1 MRWKRADAIA
11 SALGAPPGQT
21 VWFCGHGNAD
31 EIAPGRGQPPN
42 PSIASR
48 VSIGPCRPPGR
59 SPVRG
64 LARRICAPIG
74 QLSPSGSMSKVKP
87 FHAESLA
94 SMPGIARMRRS
105 CRGCPS
111 SRRPTM
117 ASARSSEETR
127 ARGFLRHPRPE
138 PAHILLKLPVDEICS
153 VEPEIAPSAAFP
165 RFGQKM
171 RVLRPGRDERTLG
184 EKAVFI
190 AMAEQQFTKRNLVRI
205 IAIGRRSGLARAIPV
220 ERWLR
225 DAVSETEGLDVV
237 HVGRKERRERR
248 EAGEVNA
255 RLNGFFVSRRSFQR
269 PRPGGDKGGR
279 LPVAQPPLPA
289 VR

>member
-11 SALGAPPGQT
+11 SSSGAPPGQT
-21 VWFCGHGNAD
+21 VWFCGHGKAD
-31 EIAPGRGQPPN
+31 
-42 PSIASR
+42 
-48 VSIGPCRPPGR
+48 
-59 SPVRG
+59 
-64 LARRICAPIG
+64 
-74 QLSPSGSMSKVKP
+74 
-87 FHAESLA
+87 
-94 SMPGIARMRRS
+94 
-105 CRGCPS
+105 
-111 SRRPTM
+111 
-117 ASARSSEETR
+117 
-127 ARGFLRHPRPE
+127 
-138 PAHILLKLPVDEICS
+138 
-153 VEPEIAPSAAFP
+153 EIAPSAAFP

-248 EAGEVNA
+248 EAGEFNA
-255 RLNGFFVSRRSFQR
+255 RLNGFCVSRRSFQR
-269 PRPGGDKGGR
+269 PR
-279 LPVAQPPLPA
+279 QE
-289 VR
+289 